1 MTGYVRVS
9 PHKGVTSTGVPKSNA
24 TSPDNRQQLIIA
36 AFAAAEKAAIELEA
50 VIVHDGV
57 SRKDPKRGD
66 RLLAELADGQL
77 LAATDGTRHAWLRGD
92 RFVMRSRGIK
102 LVHIDEFIVEVDPAH
117 PNNLWLAAAAQEYSF
132 ECGYLRNFCF

>member
-1 MTGYVRVS
+1 MWRR
-9 PHKGVTSTGVPKSNA
+9 KGVTSTGVPKSNPA
-24 TSPDNRQQLIIA
+24 APDNRQQLAIA

-57 SRKDPKRGD
+57 SRTDPNRGG

-102 LVHIDEFIVEVDPAH
+102 LVDNTVVPRSLFSGLSSYLPQ
-117 PNNLWLAAAAQEYSF
+117 NLT
-132 ECGYLRNFCF
+132 FCSVFVS